1 MDQHNHNNPLS
12 AEELLN
18 ALEQK
23 SNADNSF
30 DNFDEFEKD
39 ALEGFDAYST
49 PEKSKLLI
57 DSINKE
63 IALKIQP
70 NETSTSKK
78 NNIIWF
84 SAAAGLA
91 LIVVLSIVFF
101 KNESITTNS
110 NLALNEKQLV
120 TPAQDNAPETITSKE
135 NNEAESGKISPKEVI
150 SISSSLD
157 DTKNRFKTIEEQV
170 PSKNKD
176 SDEKSIAYFGDEE
189 KKSDVALEQN
199 MNQVTSNGSAST
211 TNAGND
217 ADLSSSTKKEKSK
230 PAQTVSTESLN
241 EENDI
246 TQKESAKKLAK
257 ENNNADKLAI
267 SETKAKEVV
276 AYQTPKA
283 NNNVNLNSPTTTIN
297 NTNSGGLT
305 YPNPVMTS
313 ENEKYKTDG
322 VSSSNAYYSSG
333 EIGIKNYVLDY
344 YKKTNAT
351 NQLKGTFKI
360 KGKVLENG
368 NFITTSITPISKDC
382 SQSKIFLTEALNKMP
397 IWIAATKNNKVTSSS
412 VEFVLMF

>member
-1 MDQHNHNNPLS
+1 MDQRNHNNPLS
-12 AEELLN
+12 VEELLK
-18 ALEQK
+18 AIEQK
-23 SNADNSF
+23 SNAENSF
-30 DNFDEFEKD
+30 DNFNEFEKD

-49 PEKSKLLI
+49 PEKTKLLI

-217 ADLSSSTKKEKSK
+217 ADLSSSIKKEKSK

-267 SETKAKEVV
+267 GETKAKEVV
-276 AYQTPKA
+276 AYQNPKA
-283 NNNVNLNSPTTTIN
+283 NNNVNSNSSTTN
-297 NTNSGGLT
+297 NPNSGGLMQ
-305 YPNPVMTS
+305 PNPAITT
-313 ENEKYKTDG
+313 ENENYKTDG
-322 VSSSNAYYSSG
+322 ISSSNAYYSSG
-333 EIGIKNYVLDY
+333 EIGIKNYILNY

-368 NFITTSITPISKDC
+368 NFVTTSITPISKDY
-382 SQSKIFLTEALNKMP
+382 SQSESFLTEALNKMP
-397 IWIAATKNNKVTSSS
+397 IWIAATKNNKVTSSN
-412 VEFVLMF
+412 VEFVLIF